1 MNERGG
7 RELNGASQMALNE
20 ARSRLFKNL
29 PFLTDP
35 QPSPPPL
42 SLREG
47 DWGKAGGPPTPSRKM
62 AGTPGPQIKYIPS
75 FAGAVKFNRPPLHTL
90 RGGGRLNFLYL
101 LVKNSG
107 ASVGRRAEQ
116 NKLVYKF

>member
-62 AGTPGPQIKYIPS
+62 AWTAGPQIKYSPS
-75 FAGAVKFNRPPLHTL
+75 FAGAVKFNR
-90 RGGGRLNFLYL
+90 RLNFLYL
-101 LVKNSG
+101 MGLVKNSG

-116 NKLVYKF
+116 NKLVVLSGG